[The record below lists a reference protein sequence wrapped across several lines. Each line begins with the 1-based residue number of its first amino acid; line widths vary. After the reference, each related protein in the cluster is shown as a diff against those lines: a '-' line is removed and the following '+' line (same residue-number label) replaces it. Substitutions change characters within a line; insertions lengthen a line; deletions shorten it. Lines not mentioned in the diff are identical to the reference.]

1 MWDGLA
7 IEALLKHLLYFP
19 QDVVRLVQSN
29 TVLRQPLQAQETA
42 PSDSRDYDPEWVSWS
57 DEQLLNLPM
66 NQLGV
71 TLDGTFL
78 SDQIQQLYAELESR
92 QLRFR
97 PHFWLSNEWFTPDGV
112 PGVAVPFYLAHPR
125 LAKLEMHQ
133 MLEVEG
139 GTSEW
144 CMRILRHEAGHAV
157 ENAYRLRR
165 LRRRQQVFGRSS
177 DPYPKYYSP
186 RPYSRSFVRHLDV
199 WYAQSHPDE
208 DFAETFAVWLTPDS
222 TWADRYKGWPV
233 LKKLRYVDELMTG
246 LAAVSPKVFTT
257 EEIDPLS
264 GLKKTLREHYER
276 KRRHYGVEQPSLY
289 DPDLKRL
296 FSDAPA
302 HADKM
307 SAATFL
313 NRFRKEVRRKVA
325 AWTGEYQ
332 YTIDQ
337 VLEGMIHR
345 CQQLHRRSHIEKAF
359 FYLQMRQKFADL
371 IRGKMQNRAENSER
385 RQNQQ
390 IPRAN

>member
-1 MWDGLA
+1 M
-7 IEALLKHLLYFP
+7 
-19 QDVVRLVQSN
+19 QRLQVQEV
-29 TVLRQPLQAQETA
+29 TG
-42 PSDSRDYDPEWVSWS
+42 SDSCDHEPEWVSWS
-57 DEQLLNLPM
+57 NEKLLTLPM

-71 TLDGTFL
+71 TLDGSFL
-78 SDQIQQLYAELESR
+78 SGQIQRLYAELEAR
-92 QLRFR
+92 QLIFR
-97 PHFWLSNEWFTPDGV
+97 PHCWLSNEWFTPDGV
-112 PGVAVPFYLAHPR
+112 PGIAVPFYLAHPR
-125 LAKLEMHQ
+125 LAKLEMDQ

-139 GTSEW
+139 GTPEW
-144 CMRILRHEAGHAV
+144 CMRILRHEAGHAI

-165 LRRRQQVFGRSS
+165 LRSRQQVFGRSS

-222 TWADRYKGWPV
+222 IWADRYKGWPV
-233 LKKLRYVDELMTG
+233 LKKLQYVDGLMEG
-246 LAAVSPKVFTT
+246 LAAVPPKVVTI

-264 GLKKTLREHYER
+264 ELKKTLREHYER
-276 KRRHYGVEQPSLY
+276 KRRHYGVERPSLY

-302 HADKM
+302 HADKL

-337 VLEGMIHR
+337 VLEDMIQR
-345 CQQLHRRSHIEKAF
+345 CRQLRLRLPLAEEQAKLDFTILLTVHTMNYLRSGRHKVAV
-359 FYLQMRQKFADL
+359 
-371 IRGKMQNRAENSER
+371 
-385 RQNQQ
+385 
-390 IPRAN
+390 